1 MAKKVMTEKTS
12 VCQCCKHQYGIDK
25 FYQKPTEDPI
35 LKTNVLPYCER
46 CIEKIP
52 QLYLNEGKTLQ
63 EAIWLTCAKLDIP
76 YIEKVF
82 TAMKATVDG
91 YIEKNENKT
100 YLDYDLFKHYYH
112 SLWGYKS
119 LMTDG
124 CVWEDFSS
132 SDIPQQ
138 TLEEQEEEKQILEE
152 YEKLKLDW
160 GEQDDLEN
168 YKYLVYL
175 YNRYTQNIQI
185 VNPQQEDLYKD
196 LCLARLEKR
205 KIEEGKSDGSIDKIQ
220 PRILTLMSKLKIDNF
235 ENKKASSLS
244 EQCLIGEIAKV
255 EKYTVADYWKDKKK
269 YVDLNGIRKYEE
281 DCVLRPTLNS
291 LVDNRN
297 FDLDLEDLEKYR
309 GITVPYD

>member
-1 MAKKVMTEKTS
+1 MYLKK
-12 VCQCCKHQYGIDK
+12 
-25 FYQKPTEDPI
+25 
-35 LKTNVLPYCER
+35 
-46 CIEKIP
+46 
-52 QLYLNEGKTLQ
+52 GKTLQ

-82 TAMKATVDG
+82 DAMKASVDG
-91 YIEKNENKT
+91 YLEKNDKK
-100 YLDYDLFKHYYH
+100 DYIDFDLFKHYYRY
-112 SLWGYKS
+112 LWGDRS
-119 LMTDG
+119 LMVETNK
-124 CVWEDFSS
+124 WEDFSD
-132 SDIPQQ
+132 SDILRQ
-138 TLEEQEEEKQILEE
+138 TAEELEEEKKYMEDLK
-152 YEKLKLDW
+152 KLKLDW

-175 YNRYTQNIQI
+175 YNRYTQNVKI

-235 ENKKASSLS
+235 ENRKASTLS

-269 YVDLNGIRKYEE
+269 YVDMNSIQKYEE

-309 GITVPYD
+309 GITVAYD